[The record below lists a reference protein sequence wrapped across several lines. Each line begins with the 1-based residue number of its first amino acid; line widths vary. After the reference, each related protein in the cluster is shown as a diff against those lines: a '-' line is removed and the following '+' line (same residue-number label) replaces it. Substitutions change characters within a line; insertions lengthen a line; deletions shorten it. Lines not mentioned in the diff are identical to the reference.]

1 MKRHQ
6 HRRSAMTIFI
16 FGNARIGIP
25 RWASPAP
32 AGGFVST

>member
-6 HRRSAMTIFI
+6 HRCCWQCLFI